1 MKHEITDETVDYVG
15 ILSKLE
21 ITGEEKEQAKADIAE
36 MLDYI
41 DQLGELDTADVEP
54 LRHVMPTQNVFRRD
68 VVTNGDMHE
77 DTLANAPEVQD
88 QMLAVPK
95 TFA

>member
-21 ITGEEKEQAKADIAE
+21 INGEEREQAKKDLAE

-41 DQLGELDTADVEP
+41 DQLDELDTSDVEP
-54 LRHVMPTQNVFRRD
+54 LTHVMRTGNVFRED

-88 QMLAVPK
+88 QMLVVPK

>member
-21 ITGEEKEQAKADIAE
+21 ITGDEKEQARKDIAE

-54 LRHVMPTQNVFRRD
+54 LTHVMTTGNVLRED
-68 VVTNGDMHE
+68 IVTNGDMHE

>member
-1 MKHEITDETVDYVG
+1 MKQEITDETVDYVG

-21 ITGEEKEQAKADIAE
+21 ITGDEKEQARKDIAE

-54 LRHVMPTQNVFRRD
+54 LTHVMPTGNVLRED
-68 VVTNGDMHE
+68 IVTNGDMHE